1 VRSEAELHALQP
13 PADLGTLIPGHD
25 VAVKMIFVD
34 QGSNQALAEREEVVL
49 KSLGAKPYVSQFY
62 GSFKSEESD
71 QPGRKKSRRKM
82 RPCANLIIG

>member
-1 VRSEAELHALQP
+1 MRSEAELHALQP
-13 PADLGTLIPGHD
+13 SADLGTLIPGQD

-49 KSLGAKPYVSQFY
+49 KSLGGKPYVAQFY

-71 QPGRKKSRRKM
+71 QPRRKHSRRKM

>member
-1 VRSEAELHALQP
+1 VRCEAELHALQP
-13 PADLGTLIPGHD
+13 SPDLGTLIPGQD

-49 KSLGAKPYVSQFY
+49 KSPGGKPYVAQLY

-71 QPGRKKSRRKM
+71 QPRRKHSRRKM